1 MIYSIVKFWECVPH
15 KHYYISSLVFLLQP
29 NAKIVPTNSPCDWMK
44 HCHYKLLENHIGD
57 LIRLLGPYMLGNHK
71 CYEEILQTKYISIR
85 KVGRIGNDNKH
96 LGRKYIPIIS
106 PKDIVL
112 IYYSGSDP

>member
-1 MIYSIVKFWECVPH
+1 
-15 KHYYISSLVFLLQP
+15 
-29 NAKIVPTNSPCDWMK
+29 MK
-44 HCHYKLLENHIGD
+44 HCNYKLLENHIGD
-57 LIRLLGPYMLGNHK
+57 LIRLLGPCMLGNHK

-106 PKDIVL
+106 PKAVVIIDS
-112 IYYSGSDP
+112 SGNDP